1 MSQSVYR
8 RRNTAGYGFEQCAA
22 AIREPKA
29 ASDVKIRDVPTDL
42 DALKANGASYTLE
55 SFTIE
60 DALELG
66 HLLQAR
72 LLPLSKEKP
81 TLVSI
86 SLANSNQVVFQTAV
100 GSGVAPDNETWV
112 ARKRNSVMRWNTAT
126 WFLSCKFGQDEEL
139 FASKFGMSKEQAGK
153 YAIHGGGVPIRVRGV
168 EGIVGVVIVSGLKQ
182 DQDHG
187 VIMDV
192 IEEYWEKI

>member
-8 RRNTAGYGFEQCAA
+8 RRNAAGYGFEQCAA

>member
-8 RRNTAGYGFEQCAA
+8 RRNAAGYGFEQCAA

-29 ASDVKIRDVPTDL
+29 AADVKIQDVPTDL

-72 LLPLSKEKP
+72 LLPLSQEKP

-192 IEEYWEKI
+192 IEEYWEKV

>member
-1 MSQSVYR
+1 MSQPVYR
-8 RRNTAGYGFEQCAA
+8 RRNAAGYGLEQCAA

-42 DALKANGASYTLE
+42 DALKANGESYTLE

-60 DALELG
+60 DAIELG

-126 WFLSCKFGQDEEL
+126 WFLSCKFGQDEAL
-139 FASKFGMSKEQAGK
+139 FASKFGMSTEQAGK

-192 IEEYWEKI
+192 IEENWERV